1 MSIKRNVVL
10 IAIGGAAFVLVSALS
25 MVVNSTVRS
34 FTGVDA
40 DPPAKMKKP
49 LEVKAKEEAQ
59 TAQPEPSKEAVQE
72 QRVSNKT
79 PAETGPAY
87 EVAPPPPV
95 YAPPPPPRVVGPGD
109 LGHEPA
115 PYYPRPVQSG
125 PGNLN

>member
-1 MSIKRNVVL
+1 MSIKRNIVL
-10 IAIGGAAFVLVSALS
+10 IAIGGAAFVFVSALS
-25 MVVNSTVRS
+25 VAVNSTVRS

-40 DPPAKMKKP
+40 DPPAQMKKS

-59 TAQPEPSKEAVQE
+59 VVQPETSKEVVQE

-95 YAPPPPPRVVGPGD
+95 YASPPPPRAVGPGN
-109 LGHEPA
+109 LGYEPA
-115 PYYPRPVQSG
+115 PYYPRPTRSG

>member
-1 MSIKRNVVL
+1 L
-10 IAIGGAAFVLVSALS
+10 IAIGGAAFVFVSALS
-25 MVVNSTVRS
+25 VVVNSTVRS
-34 FTGVDA
+34 LTGVDA
-40 DPPAKMKKP
+40 DPPAKMKKS
-49 LEVKAKEEAQ
+49 LEVKAKEEETQA
-59 TAQPEPSKEAVQE
+59 AEPEPSKVVVQE
-72 QRVSNKT
+72 QRVSNEIS
-79 PAETGPAY
+79 AETGPAY